1 MKSMCVIIPAF
12 NEELAIEKV
21 IASIKEEFPVAT
33 VLVIDDNSSDRT
45 SFIANAAGA
54 EVINLTN
61 NLGIGGAVQTGL
73 LYSRSKQF
81 ELTIQVDGDGQ
92 HIANEI
98 QKLINPI
105 IQGEADYVIGSRWLV
120 DTNHKSKLA
129 RRLGIRILSSAVSMK
144 INNHLTDVT
153 SGFRAMNK
161 EAIEILSVT
170 YSKDFPEVGALI
182 NVFKSGLSI
191 KEVST
196 YMNQRTTG
204 KSSISGFKSIYYMV
218 IEIVTIIFSKV

>member
-98 QKLINPI
+98 QKLIK
-105 IQGEADYVIGSRWLV
+105 
-120 DTNHKSKLA
+120 KSL
-129 RRLGIRILSSAVSMK
+129 RIL
-144 INNHLTDVT
+144 
-153 SGFRAMNK
+153 
-161 EAIEILSVT
+161 
-170 YSKDFPEVGALI
+170 
-182 NVFKSGLSI
+182 
-191 KEVST
+191 
-196 YMNQRTTG
+196 
-204 KSSISGFKSIYYMV
+204 
-218 IEIVTIIFSKV
+218 